1 MRWLDADERWW
12 RGCFGDE
19 PGRAERLLGY
29 LEAFP
34 RGRHN
39 REAAEALEL
48 LADRLRG
55 DAQRGLRARLRALR
69 EPHLGPVARDTWSAA
84 DPADSVTRSGPR
96 SVRPLRPVSR
106 PAMAAVRTAS

>member
-12 RGCFGDE
+12 RGCLGDE

-39 REAAEALEL
+39 REAAEALEH
-48 LADRLRG
+48 LADRLCG
-55 DAQRGLRARLRALR
+55 EAQRGLRARLRALR
-69 EPHLGPVARDTWSAA
+69 EPHLGPVARDTWSA
-84 DPADSVTRSGPR
+84 DSVTRSGPR
-96 SVRPLRPVSR
+96 RVRPRRPVSR
-106 PAMAAVRTAS
+106 PAMAVVRTAS

>member
-12 RGCFGDE
+12 RGCLGDE

-69 EPHLGPVARDTWSAA
+69 EPHLGPVARDTWM
-84 DPADSVTRSGPR
+84 GPR
-96 SVRPLRPVSR
+96 SVRPPRPVSR

>member
-12 RGCFGDE
+12 RGCLGDE

-39 REAAEALEL
+39 REAAEALEV

-69 EPHLGPVARDTWSAA
+69 EPHLGPVARDTWSS
-84 DPADSVTRSGPR
+84 ADSMTRSGPR
-96 SVRPLRPVSR
+96 SVRLPRPVSR